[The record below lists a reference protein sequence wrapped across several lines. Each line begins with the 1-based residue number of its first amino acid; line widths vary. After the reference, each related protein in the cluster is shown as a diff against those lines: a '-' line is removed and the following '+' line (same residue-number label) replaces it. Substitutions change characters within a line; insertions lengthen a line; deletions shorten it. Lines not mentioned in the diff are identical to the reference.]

1 MKNTIKIIMT
11 LLPILACTMCFSQK
25 PGDNI
30 SDPYVDKFIGTWEW
44 KNGNNN
50 LVLILK
56 KENILYPTGMTS
68 DVILGF
74 HQLIENGN
82 VIEDNISFSN
92 TNFNNRKWS
101 ILGNSDDNNSNLLVV
116 GIIHKAKNKG
126 IESEIQYIDSTH
138 IKIISIKNSP
148 GTKLKPYDKTISL
161 PQNIILIKQ

>member
-56 KENILYPTGMTS
+56 KENILYPNGMTS

-82 VIEDNISFSN
+82 VIEDNIRYSSSGFKDK
-92 TNFNNRKWS
+92 KWS
-101 ILGNSDDNNSNLLVV
+101 IIGNSIDNIPNSLYVFLN
-116 GIIHKAKNKG
+116 HDSKNKS
-126 IESEIQYIDSTH
+126 IESEIQYINSTH
-138 IKIISIKNSP
+138 IKILSIKNSP
-148 GTKLKPYDKTISL
+148 GTKLKPFDKTISL
-161 PQNIILIKQ
+161 PENVILIQQ